1 MFKAIF
7 LFIKAHTIA
16 TIVTTTV
23 VVGTVVAT
31 PIVVE
36 NYNLDKQVRENLDML
51 VSSDYKVPSD
61 NNETK
66 NNVVSNN
73 NEQPSENK
81 SVNTNEPLTFRIEK
95 VYSQLDNISVDYT
108 KGNQAIN
115 NAKERGIEYKIVPS
129 YDKDFS
135 KWTKEEKEAYQKLL
149 EDIRTMAE
157 QDYNAVAQ
165 NEKQIMDNLQ
175 KEADLIEASWSE
187 YYTCLSGTI
196 AYNSYT
202 KQYKGH
208 YTKDIIATP
217 DEYNSGYTYQ
227 YDKVHFSDVSA
238 EEFRTVIYPIMVQ
251 TYKKGKEL
259 EVFDLSDIKNYSK
272 NLEIVYHLSD

>member
-36 NYNLDKQVRENLDML
+36 NYNLDKQVRENLDIL

-95 VYSQLDNISVDYT
+95 VYSQPDNISVDYT

-157 QDYNAVAQ
+157 QDYNSVTQ

-175 KEADLIEASWSE
+175 KEADLIDASWSE
-187 YYTCLSGTI
+187 YYPCISGTV

-202 KQYKGH
+202 KQYKGN

-227 YDKVHFSDVSA
+227 YDTVHFSDVSA